1 MEFSDR
7 LRELRTAAK
16 MSQTAL
22 GDAIGITIKQIQRY
36 EMGTSEPT
44 LSKLIAL
51 ADVFG
56 VSIDYLAGR
65 SDVPTTKKRKG

>member
-7 LRELRTAAK
+7 LRDLRTATK
-16 MSQTAL
+16 MSQTTL

-65 SDVPTTKKRKG
+65 SDKRKRS

>member
-22 GDAIGITIKQIQRY
+22 GNAIGITIKQIQRY

-65 SDVPTTKKRKG
+65 SGVPTDKKRNG